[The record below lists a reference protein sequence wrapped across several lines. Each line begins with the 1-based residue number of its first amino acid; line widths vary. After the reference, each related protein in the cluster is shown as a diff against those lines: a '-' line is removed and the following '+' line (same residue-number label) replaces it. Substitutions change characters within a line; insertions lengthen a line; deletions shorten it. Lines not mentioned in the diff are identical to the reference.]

1 MKANNRGNPA
11 TLLRVSEGSRPQLSD
26 RAASSTLGWEK
37 DKTREKTEQNLKKL
51 EELQYHLYA
60 DGGKSLLIVLQGIDA
75 AGKDGLIRKVFT
87 AFNPQGTHV
96 TSFKVPAGREVA
108 HDYLW
113 RVHAACPPRGLIG
126 IFNRSHYED
135 LIVPMLNESI
145 SRKQL
150 AARID
155 HINSFERMLTDEGT
169 TIVKF
174 LLHISRDEQWE
185 RLMARLDEPNRNW
198 KFRMGDLAERQRWD
212 KYIATFSRVVSS
224 TSTSHAPWFV
234 VPANS
239 KWFRDFAVSEIVRLA
254 LQGMNLQWPKP
265 SADVK
270 AARRELKR
278 LR

>member
-1 MKANNRGNPA
+1 MARERGNPE
-11 TLLRVSEGSRPQLSD
+11 TLLRVLQDCRPQLSD

-37 DKTREKTEQNLKKL
+37 DKSREKTEQNLKKL

-96 TSFKVPAGREVA
+96 TSFKVPAGREIA

-113 RVHAACPPRGLIG
+113 RIHAACPPRGSIG

-135 LIVPMLNESI
+135 LIVPMLNKSL
-145 SRKQL
+145 SRDQL
-150 AARID
+150 TARINQ
-155 HINSFERMLTDEGT
+155 INSFEKLLTDEGT
-169 TIVKF
+169 VIVKF

-198 KFRMGDLAERQRWD
+198 KFRMGDLADRQRWD
-212 KYIATFSRVVSS
+212 KYITAFSKIVTS
-224 TSTSHAPWFV
+224 TSTEYAPWYV
-234 VPANS
+234 IPANS
-239 KWFRDFAVSEIVRLA
+239 KWFRDFTVSEIVRSTMQAMDLH
-254 LQGMNLQWPKP
+254 WPKP
-265 SADVK
+265 SVDVK
-270 AARRELKR
+270 VARRELER

>member
-1 MKANNRGNPA
+1 MARDRGNPV
-11 TLLRVSEGSRPQLSD
+11 TLLRVLQGSRARLSD
-26 RAASSTLGWEK
+26 RAASSTLGWDKEK
-37 DKTREKTEQNLKKL
+37 SREKTEQNLKKL

-60 DGGKSLLIVLQGIDA
+60 DGSKSLLIVLQGIDA

-96 TSFKVPAGREVA
+96 TSFKVPAGQEIA

-113 RVHAACPPRGLIG
+113 RVHAACPPRGSIG

-135 LIVPMLNESI
+135 LFVPMLNESL
-145 SRKQL
+145 SRNQL
-150 AARID
+150 SARIE
-155 HINSFERMLTDEGT
+155 HINSFEKMLTDEGT
-169 TIVKF
+169 VIVKF

-212 KYIATFSRVVSS
+212 KYIAAFSKVVTS
-224 TSTSHAPWFV
+224 TSTQYAPWYV
-234 VPANS
+234 IPANS
-239 KWFRDFAVSEIVRLA
+239 KWFRDFAVSGIVRSA
-254 LQGMNLQWPKP
+254 LQGMHLQWPKP

-270 AARRELKR
+270 IARRELKR